1 MTNPRTLRLVTAL
14 VEQYPEFREKV
25 KPEWFSYPPYGS
37 ELEPTHAP
45 DLTDR
50 RNLADL
56 FDVCAF
62 LGYVRTS
69 AHEEVTAKITT
80 PKEVFFVGRKT
91 LVDALL
97 SAAEAALGLEPWE
110 EVSS

>member
-1 MTNPRTLRLVTAL
+1 MTNPRTQRLVTRVAEL
-14 VEQYPEFREKV
+14 YPEFMEV
-25 KPEWFSYPPYGS
+25 KPKWFSYPPYGS

-69 AHEEVTAKITT
+69 AHEEITAKITT
-80 PKEVFFVGRKT
+80 PKEVFFVGRTT
-91 LVDALL
+91 LTDALL
-97 SAAEAALGLEPWE
+97 AAAEAALGLELWE
-110 EVSS
+110 EVGRG